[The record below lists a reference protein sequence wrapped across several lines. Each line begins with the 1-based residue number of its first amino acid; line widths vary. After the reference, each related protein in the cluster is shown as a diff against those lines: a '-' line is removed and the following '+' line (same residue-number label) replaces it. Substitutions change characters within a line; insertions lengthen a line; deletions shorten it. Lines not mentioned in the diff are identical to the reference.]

1 LSRISLLHPEPA
13 IDVQATI
20 LLECEAR
27 RKDLNQS
34 NASNPRNRWLGF
46 LPMIS
51 LSAGRSSQRTSSG
64 ASMQS
69 YFTLLLVQN
78 LGMSDWNSVLDD
90 FVGAAPG
97 GLNVICRQ
105 DVKSSARYITRAD
118 GAVIVVTGDQSAS
131 GQSNPQL
138 RQLSQFC
145 RNFLK
150 QGKPVVLVSTSSVR
164 TTENTDEMASQFGID
179 IIRLNEGERSTNR
192 IAYERIIELL
202 ALKRRGF
209 AFIDQDGIR
218 FRSESV
224 RCFDRRT
231 YPTPEEQYFELV
243 G

>member
-1 LSRISLLHPEPA
+1 
-13 IDVQATI
+13 
-20 LLECEAR
+20 
-27 RKDLNQS
+27 
-34 NASNPRNRWLGF
+34 
-46 LPMIS
+46 
-51 LSAGRSSQRTSSG
+51 
-64 ASMQS
+64 MQS